1 MFKDPIEV
9 SAAMMRM
16 AGYMMECQMRIG
28 LGMARAAWGEPTIP
42 ARKSGARGPVTR
54 PNETTRRVIFTASGP
69 KVVDVSPR
77 RPAGQSKG
85 QSQPAAPVADPSAPA
100 DRHLQI

>member
-28 LGMARAAWGEPTIP
+28 LGMARAAWGEPTTP
-42 ARKSGARGPVTR
+42 ARESCARGPVTR
-54 PNETTRRVIFTASGP
+54 PNETNRRVLITASGQ
-69 KVVDVSPR
+69 KVVDVPSRRSGTKPR
-77 RPAGQSKG
+77 S
-85 QSQPAAPVADPSAPA
+85 AAHVAEADAPS